1 MQRSSGSAIVGLRS
15 TSMAAA
21 ELQSEAGPTGEGVRG
36 LALEA
41 GFDEAGLVALPHE
54 EEERDGLTI
63 DLTYD
68 AASTESWPDANG
80 RVGCELSYDLFGKFE
95 KFQFKRFG
103 FLVGRNGIGHVNG
116 VSWLNGA
123 QRRLG
128 EGNKEQKH

>member
-54 EEERDGLTI
+54 EEERD
-63 DLTYD
+63 
-68 AASTESWPDANG
+68 AG
-80 RVGCELSYDLFGKFE
+80 RFA
-95 KFQFKRFG
+95 RT
-103 FLVGRNGIGHVNG
+103 
-116 VSWLNGA
+116 
-123 QRRLG
+123 RRLVPPLRRKTLRPASFQHPARG
-128 EGNKEQKH
+128 LAAVDGATLKLTFTRAAATRCCSEKQQ